1 MILIQFS
8 IFPNPAETFINID
21 LKEDVNINNI
31 LIIDLMGKEVYK
43 SKSITSS
50 RIDVSFLEEG
60 NYIIVVNS
68 NLGKQV
74 GKFVKTN

>member
-1 MILIQFS
+1 
-8 IFPNPAETFINID
+8 
-21 LKEDVNINNI
+21 
-31 LIIDLMGKEVYK
+31 MGKEVYK

-50 RIDVSFLEEG
+50 RIDISFLEEG